1 MWLARVI
8 TLVLV
13 LRHSV
18 EEFSMC
24 MVILPIYFISYK
36 PFSTIARMIAI
47 FFFFFSR
54 LIRTN
59 DKRCDYQSSP
69 RSFISFLTAQ
79 AWRNDRFSRAPS
91 QAQFWLVLKTM
102 EMSGSKTPSVSS
114 EPLVC
119 SNWGMRNSTG
129 SPIFSDFKSDLLSV
143 ARFSSAGQGERRLW
157 VRGWQSWRRGHHYKH
172 VQRAS
177 RY

>member
-69 RSFISFLTAQ
+69 RSFISFFTAQ

-114 EPLVC
+114 ELLVC
-119 SNWGMRNSTG
+119 SKACVIQPDVRYFRTSNQ
-129 SPIFSDFKSDLLSV
+129 IF
-143 ARFSSAGQGERRLW
+143 W
-157 VRGWQSWRRGHHYKH
+157 VSL
-172 VQRAS
+172 VSRALVKGNEDS
-177 RY
+177 G